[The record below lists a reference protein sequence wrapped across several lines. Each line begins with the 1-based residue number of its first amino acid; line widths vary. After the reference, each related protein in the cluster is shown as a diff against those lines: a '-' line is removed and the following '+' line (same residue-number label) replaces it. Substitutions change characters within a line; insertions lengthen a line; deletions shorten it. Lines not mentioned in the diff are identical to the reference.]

1 MPAKTQKQAPAK
13 KPAKAQSQ
21 DEAYADTSKKA
32 KKPDNGIKKPTN
44 ALFLYMNDRRAQFK
58 KDFPNKG
65 LGESSKMMSEEYK
78 KLSNAKRQKYEKAA
92 ADDKARYQKEMSDAG
107 LLKPAKTGP
116 KKPMSAYMLFS

>member
-1 MPAKTQKQAPAK
+1 
-13 KPAKAQSQ
+13 
-21 DEAYADTSKKA
+21 
-32 KKPDNGIKKPTN
+32 
-44 ALFLYMNDRRAQFK
+44 MNDRRAQFK